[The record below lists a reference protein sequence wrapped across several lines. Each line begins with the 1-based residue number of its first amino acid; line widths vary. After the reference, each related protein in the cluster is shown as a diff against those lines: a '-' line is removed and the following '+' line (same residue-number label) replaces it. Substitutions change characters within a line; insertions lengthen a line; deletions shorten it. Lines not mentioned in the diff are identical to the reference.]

1 MKISEVAKMSGL
13 PKDTIRYYTK
23 MGLIKAGEKE
33 AGTRIYANY
42 GKDELKKIEMILQG
56 KQLGFTLQ
64 EIKHLLDLYESG
76 NMSKDQQVA
85 ITKEKLVF
93 VEDKMKA
100 LKKMKQLL
108 INKLKELA

>member
-1 MKISEVAKMSGL
+1 MKISELAKKSGL

-23 MGLIKAGEKE
+23 MGLIKAGEQQ
-33 AGTRIYANY
+33 AGTRVYADY
-42 GKDELKKIEMILQG
+42 DQSELNKLEMILQG

-76 NMSKDQQVA
+76 NMSKQQQVA

-93 VEDKMKA
+93 VEEKMDA
-100 LKKMKQLL
+100 LKKMKRLL
-108 INKLKELA
+108 IDKLKDLV